1 MNLDT
6 QSAQRA
12 DHHAR
17 IFAVERAGKRRTAVG
32 QRGTDQSSI
41 RNAFRSRG
49 TNRRMQRAGWL
60 DGYAIGHD
68 EFGTG
73 EGVCDS
79 DQIILLGLSLI
90 GN

>member
-1 MNLDT
+1 
-6 QSAQRA
+6 
-12 DHHAR
+12 
-17 IFAVERAGKRRTAVG
+17 
-32 QRGTDQSSI
+32 
-41 RNAFRSRG
+41 
-49 TNRRMQRAGWL
+49 MQRAGWL